1 VGAPVSAQIA
11 HTQRPSVA
19 SRWPAQLRRRGPGW
33 LLDLVLVV
41 TGALMVAPLVWL
53 FVNAV
58 SPGQRAFELPP
69 RWIPVPFTAD
79 NFAEVSRLIP
89 LARMAWNSLMIATI
103 TTVGALL
110 TSALAAY
117 AFSRLNFRG
126 RDGIFLTLLAALMVP
141 AQLTIIPVF
150 ILMRSLHLVDT
161 TVAVWLPA
169 LVNVFGIFFL
179 RQYFNTIP
187 RELDEAARIDGAG
200 HLWILFR
207 LLVPL
212 SGPAISALA
221 VFVFEASWNNFFWP
235 YIFLSSPEKMT
246 LPVGLV
252 SMQATVGGGPAVVVF
267 AAVTLVVLPML
278 ILFLLFQRAFVASI
292 ASTGIRG

>member
-1 VGAPVSAQIA
+1 VSAQTIEA
-11 HTQRPSVA
+11 KEARSS
-19 SRWPAQLRRRGPGW
+19 SRTATRLRRRGPGW

-41 TGALMVAPLVWL
+41 AGALMVAPLVWL

-58 SPGQRAFELPP
+58 SPAQRAFELPP
-69 RWIPVPFTAD
+69 RWVPVPFTLG
-79 NFAEVSRLIP
+79 NFSEVSTLIP
-89 LARMAWNSLMIATI
+89 LARMAWNSLMVATI

-117 AFSRLNFRG
+117 AFSRLHFRG
-126 RDGIFLTLLAALMVP
+126 REGIFLTLLAALMVP

-150 ILMRSLHLVDT
+150 ILMRWLHLVDT

-187 RELDEAARIDGAG
+187 RDLDEAARIDGAG

-212 SGPAISALA
+212 SGPAISALT

-278 ILFLLFQRAFVASI
+278 ILFVVFQRAFVASI